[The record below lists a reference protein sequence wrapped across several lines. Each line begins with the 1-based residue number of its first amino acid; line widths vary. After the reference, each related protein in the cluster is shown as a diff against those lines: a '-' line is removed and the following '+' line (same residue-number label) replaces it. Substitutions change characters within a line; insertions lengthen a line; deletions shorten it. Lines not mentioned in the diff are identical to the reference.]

1 MVRINSKRKTNCMK
15 KYFYEKIFLIIL
27 ITISLNSF
35 HVAYSQNIDKLYQK
49 IDLFSEVLEKIQD
62 EYIDEVDQAEVM
74 DSAINGVLQSLDP
87 YSAYMNPEIF
97 EEMQTETSGEF
108 GGLGIEVSM
117 EAGVVKVIAPID
129 DTPAARAGI
138 KSGDYIVKIDDEQ
151 VQGKTLMEAVHLMR
165 GPVGSSIELTVRRK
179 GLKKAKIFKI
189 IREIIEIRSVV
200 SELIDNEIG
209 YLRLRAFNENSGD
222 QLKNEISKLEK
233 NKKLVGYIF
242 DLRNNPGGLLSQA
255 VKISD
260 FFLDDGEIV
269 STKGRKSRE
278 NRKFFAKKGDRIK
291 GKPLIVLINNGSA
304 SAAEIVAGALQDQ
317 KRAVLLGETT
327 YGKGSVQSIIQL
339 RNRGAIRL
347 TISKYYLPSGKSIS
361 EVGVS
366 PDIKIEEEGDEFSI
380 NTNTDNQLN
389 YAVKLFSG

>member
-1 MVRINSKRKTNCMK
+1 MK
-15 KYFYEKIFLIIL
+15 KIFKVKYIFIIVTIIL
-27 ITISLNSF
+27 TNIFSTAF
-35 HVAYSQNIDKLYQK
+35 SQNMDKMYEK
-49 IDLFSEVLEKIQD
+49 IDLFSEVLEKVQD
-62 EYIDEVDQAEVM
+62 EYVDEINQAEVM

-87 YSAYMNPEIF
+87 YSAYMSPKSF
-97 EEMQTETSGEF
+97 EEMEEETSGEF
-108 GGLGIEVSM
+108 GGLGIEVTM

-138 KSGDYIVKIDDEQ
+138 KAGDYIVRINGEQ
-151 VQGKTLMEAVHLMR
+151 VQGKTLMQAVNLMR
-165 GPVGSSIELTVRRK
+165 GPVGSSIEITIRRK

-189 IREIIEIRSVV
+189 TREIIEIQSVV
-200 SELIDNEIG
+200 SKSIDNKIG
-209 YLRLRAFNENSGD
+209 YLRLRAFNENSSN
-222 QLKNEISKLEK
+222 QLKKEISKLEK
-233 NKKLVGYIF
+233 NNKLVGYIF

-255 VKISD
+255 VKITD
-260 FFLDDGEIV
+260 FFLNDGEIV
-269 STKGRKSRE
+269 STRGRKSRE

-304 SAAEIVAGALQDQ
+304 SASEIVAGALQDQ

-327 YGKGSVQSIIQL
+327 FGKGSVQSIIPL

-366 PDIKIEEEGDEFSI
+366 PDIKVEEQEKEFSI
-380 NTNTDNQLN
+380 NTGTDNQLN
-389 YAVKLFSG
+389 YAIKLFNG